1 MNETNPL
8 QTILT
13 NAETGMSHAKVVNN
27 VSQISKLLRTAK
39 LRGKSPPFESCIAV
53 QPDPFRGVLE
63 LSSLH
68 DSVGNQDESWPES
81 LVLIAQTAL
90 F

>member
-8 QTILT
+8 QTKLT

-27 VSQISKLLRTAK
+27 VSQTSK

-68 DSVGNQDESWPES
+68 DSVENQDESWPES
-81 LVLIAQTAL
+81 VVLIAQTAL